1 MILYNGNNAKID
13 WGRVPY
19 ALGENGGIVGVV
31 YYAVT
36 RAQADPRL
44 ATAETWEPGIPD
56 VTINLYKV
64 TGYDTNGKPITQGPI
79 NTYLTDSWDKSL
91 PTGCKAA
98 MQAAGLSLNPQ
109 GIPMDK
115 YIDCA
120 ETIPFWNQTKP
131 AVFDGGYAFVPD
143 AQGNP
148 LPAGEY
154 VVEVILPAG
163 YELVKEEDVNAIVAG
178 DTYTPSTPQ
187 PALLPA
193 ECVGADHLVPPTH
206 SFDGSLIDES
216 SPVFPYVGQTRPLCD
231 KKLVRLSDGQ
241 NAAADFHLWTFVPPA
256 GRIVGLVTDD
266 LTLEYRRGSP
276 RLSDKIGVPFLPV
289 SIQDFKGHELLRTYS
304 DEWGQYNA
312 LVPSSYSVN
321 VPLPTGVSPNIV
333 QIFLNHP
340 GFDPAHPDPY
350 YNSGYPVISVN
361 MDVWPGKTTYAD
373 TPIVPIS
380 PNTGTLDCD
389 LPDETPIISEV
400 NGPAGGPWV
409 ETTPGTVT
417 ITSVGMK
424 AISNSSTRDYGF
436 GSSAGKVFATP
447 VGDLVDGMTTMKYAD
462 PELERRNN
470 HLDREPR
477 RRCDAAPEQRLSA
490 DGQAR

>member
-1 MILYNGNNAKID
+1 MVLLVNGTFPLLETRTDTGPFPFLLEGMILYNGNNAKID

-19 ALGENGGIVGVV
+19 APGENGGIVGVV

-44 ATAETWEPGIPD
+44 AAAETWEPGIPD

-64 TGYDTNGKPITQGPI
+64 TGYDNNGKPITQGPI

-131 AVFDGGYAFVPD
+131 AVFDGGYAFVSD

-178 DTYTPSTPQ
+178 DTYTPSIPQ
-187 PALLPA
+187 PALLPPV
-193 ECVGADHLVPPTH
+193 CIGADHLVPPTH
-206 SFDGSLIDES
+206 SFDGSLIDEG
-216 SPVFPYVGQTRPLCD
+216 SPVFPFVGQTRPLCD

-266 LTLEYRRGSP
+266 VTLEYRSGSP
-276 RLSDKIGVPFLPV
+276 RLSDKIGVPSCP
-289 SIQDFKGHELLRTYS
+289 Y
-304 DEWGQYNA
+304 
-312 LVPSSYSVN
+312 PSRISRVMSWCA
-321 VPLPTGVSPNIV
+321 PTP
-333 QIFLNHP
+333 
-340 GFDPAHPDPY
+340 
-350 YNSGYPVISVN
+350 
-361 MDVWPGKTTYAD
+361 T
-373 TPIVPIS
+373 
-380 PNTGTLDCD
+380 
-389 LPDETPIISEV
+389 
-400 NGPAGGPWV
+400 NGAS
-409 ETTPGTVT
+409 TTPW
-417 ITSVGMK
+417 SRR
-424 AISNSSTRDYGF
+424 ATRSMF
-436 GSSAGKVFATP
+436 RC
-447 VGDLVDGMTTMKYAD
+447 
-462 PELERRNN
+462 RRV
-470 HLDREPR
+470 
-477 RRCDAAPEQRLSA
+477 
-490 DGQAR
+490 